1 MGPEPQKYRLRE
13 FYYITHYRNVPSM
26 LERGILSGDSAEAA
40 GLKPETIHEPGIV
53 EMRRERLT
61 PDGRPLSS
69 YANLYLWPRNPMLYR
84 VINRGQLAVDDA
96 AILAVTKDVLRL
108 SGVFVSAGN
117 AVYDESELYPANRHT
132 EALKEVQ
139 DALGME
145 YWTMVDDSK
154 RKIMAEC
161 LVPDNVPP
169 EYIKT
174 IYVASATAA
183 AKLEKLLEETGFSRM
198 PIVPDPHM
206 FFRFF
211 EKLGLP
217 SNLTILEGDMF
228 FSRMQTLT
236 VSVNCVGV
244 MGRGL
249 ASRAKYQFPDVYV
262 KYQDLCRSGKIRLG
276 KPYLYKREG
285 SFDYELSD
293 RPRSPTSPNG
303 DTWFLLFPT
312 KDHWRNRASI
322 EGIEGGLRW
331 LVENYKK
338 ESISSLAVPALGCGQ
353 GWLDWRDVGPLL
365 CRYLSLFEIP
375 VQLYLPTEKKIPDNQ
390 LTPEFL
396 LGTRARLSDYIS

>member
-1 MGPEPQKYRLRE
+1 MGPEPRKYRLRE

-26 LERGILSGDSAEAA
+26 LDRGILSRDSMEAE
-40 GLKPETIHEPGIV
+40 GLKPEAIGEPGIV
-53 EMRRERLT
+53 EMRRERPT
-61 PDGRPLSS
+61 PDGESLSH
-69 YANLYLWPRNPMLYR
+69 YANLYFWPRNPMLYR
-84 VINRGQLAVDDA
+84 VINRGQLAVSDA
-96 AILAVTKDVLRL
+96 VILGVDRDVLRL
-108 SGVFVSAGN
+108 PGVFVSAGN
-117 AVYDESELYPANRHT
+117 AVYDDSELYPASRYM
-132 EALKEVQ
+132 EALRKVQ

-154 RKIMAEC
+154 RKMMAEC
-161 LVPDNVPP
+161 LVPDRVSP

-183 AKLEKLLEETGFSRM
+183 AKVEKSQEEAASTSI

-206 FFRFF
+206 FFLSF
-211 EKLGLP
+211 EKLALP
-217 SNLTILEGDMF
+217 PNLSILEGDMF

-244 MGRGL
+244 MGKGL
-249 ASRAKYQFPDVYV
+249 ASRAKYQFPDIYV
-262 KYQDLCRSGKIRLG
+262 KYQDLCRSRKLRLG
-276 KPYLYKREG
+276 RPYLYKREG
-285 SFDYELSD
+285 SFDYELAD

-322 EGIEGGLRW
+322 EGIEEGLRW
-331 LVENYKK
+331 LVANYKG

-365 CRYLSLFEIP
+365 CRYLGVLGIP

-390 LTPEFL
+390 LTAEFL
-396 LGTRARLSDYIS
+396 LGKKGRLSDYP